1 MATKVAETY
10 PQRLSL
16 KMMPK
21 QMDIT
26 QCPRLLI

>member
-26 QCPRLLI
+26 